1 MARLAVRK
9 QQSRGG
15 GRRAQPGKGTPRR
28 HSTSRMAAKS
38 NKRRGRVLVLQ
49 APPAVRQVNF
59 GLSDANA
66 VSVSVAGTFNNWNPH
81 VSPLRSAGAGQWS
94 LQMMLEPGRYEYRFL
109 VDGKWKMDPAAR
121 QQVTDFCGGGNSV
134 LLVE

>member
-1 MARLAVRK
+1 M
-9 QQSRGG
+9 
-15 GRRAQPGKGTPRR
+15 
-28 HSTSRMAAKS
+28 
-38 NKRRGRVLVLQ
+38 LVLR

-59 GLSDANA
+59 GLCDANA

-81 VSPLRSAGAGQWS
+81 VSPLRNAGGGDWS
-94 LQMMLEPGRYEYRFL
+94 VQMMLEPGRYEYRFL
-109 VDGKWKMDPAAR
+109 VDGKWKMDPTAR